1 MSTQK
6 GWITKE
12 RTRSIGEREKRVAV
26 KRLQALLEYNSILH
40 CNVEIIR
47 LNGKRYLMSNPYLV
61 NFQFLTR
68 KIDKTV
74 KKNITCERFSELS
87 FVGSIFKPRGRKS
100 GDTGMHSSYVVYYLM
115 SRTYLT
121 ILQLHVWRSSM
132 QTFSSNNL
140 NLSTKVHTQFLLT
153 ISSKKYSRVVVV
165 CIHFVPWKTRISVE
179 TCTKLHLLD

>member
-6 GWITKE
+6 GWIAKE

-68 KIDKTV
+68 K
-74 KKNITCERFSELS
+74 
-87 FVGSIFKPRGRKS
+87 SIKLLRKILLVNDS
-100 GDTGMHSSYVVYYLM
+100 LNYHLLAVYL
-115 SRTYLT
+115 
-121 ILQLHVWRSSM
+121 
-132 QTFSSNNL
+132 
-140 NLSTKVHTQFLLT
+140 
-153 ISSKKYSRVVVV
+153 SRVVGNLGTLA
-165 CIHFVPWKTRISVE
+165 CIIATLYTTLWVEHILPYFSYMFDVPQCRRFLQTTLTLAQKYIRNFYWR
-179 TCTKLHLLD
+179 